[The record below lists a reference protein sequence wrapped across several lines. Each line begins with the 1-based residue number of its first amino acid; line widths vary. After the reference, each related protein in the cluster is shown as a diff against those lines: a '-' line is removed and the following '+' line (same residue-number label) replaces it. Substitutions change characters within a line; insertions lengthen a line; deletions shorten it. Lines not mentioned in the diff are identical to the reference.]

1 MCGILGEN
9 QILDWRCLYL
19 LLNKNDL
26 LCKKKMLSV
35 SNKALAFK
43 LSSAA
48 GISAGGG
55 TFIMMQVLEG

>member
-1 MCGILGEN
+1 MT
-9 QILDWRCLYL
+9 YFA
-19 LLNKNDL
+19 
-26 LCKKKMLSV
+26 KKKMLSV